1 MRHTGMVGEVLCPVL
16 VGRRPEI
23 QALESALAGVLAGRG
38 GCAVITGEAGI
49 GKSRLIRELARMAA
63 GRQVPVVMG
72 RAVPASAS
80 APYRPV
86 TEALL
91 QLLRSR
97 PLPDDLS
104 LAPWL
109 PHLAVL
115 LPEAVADD
123 RATHPGGWVDSQAVR
138 GEAVLRLLRRLA
150 PDGLVVAMEDLH
162 WADPDTISLVEYLA
176 DNAADQPVLFACS
189 LRTEPPSPASELAR
203 RQRGRAGI
211 VHLPLG
217 RLAEREVAEMIT
229 ACSPSTDADEHS
241 RVGRASEGVPLFVE
255 ELLASSG
262 IPESISETVRERL
275 AEFPDRERAVLEAAA
290 VLGHRFDWEIL
301 PAASGQAPGLVS
313 RALARAVD
321 RVLLIADGTG
331 FQFRHALIRE
341 AVLVSTLPPR
351 LHQAAANAL
360 AAIDA
365 AYPDLAGGWRDV
377 AADLA
382 ARSGDRARAG
392 RLLRDSGRYS
402 LEVGALAT
410 AAGTLRRAAD
420 LLESSPEGAG
430 TELMLIE
437 ALALAGRVDEAA
449 AIGTRLI
456 GRLGDDPATRETRT
470 EAHLRLAQ
478 AAVSA
483 SRWPMARHHIE
494 VAAGLAA
501 AGADPDFSA
510 RAAVLSAEVALAG
523 DDLDE
528 ARRTAEQVL
537 ATDGAGPEVRCHAL
551 EIAGRSR
558 RLHDLS
564 AATVAF
570 EAALATAEQAGLPV
584 WRLRA
589 LHELGTVDMFER
601 VDVDRLLQAR
611 GLGEQMGALST
622 VAVLDLQ
629 LMACFTGRWDL
640 ERCDAHGESALEL
653 AGRLRLDQVAAKALA
668 MMAGSASMRAD
679 VKATEDL
686 AARALAADPADPTL
700 AGFCRASVGM
710 AWFMAGDTAAAL
722 RPFAEGTAALSRL
735 PNAEPISIR
744 ALWPLIQ
751 AAQGDRRAAA
761 TLDEVRRLGVDAFH
775 LNRGLI
781 AFTQA
786 VLEGRAGRPG
796 RADAIVAGHATAFAN
811 CQAWADLA
819 RFIAA
824 PGALADGWGEPVRW
838 LTAARDRF
846 TGLGLG
852 QLAGRCAELLGDVCP
867 NPWAGQGVTDREA
880 EVLRLVIAGLANKE
894 IAAAL
899 RLSPRTVEKHVEN
912 LLRKTGAHSRTELA
926 VTSRHPAT

>member
-852 QLAGRCAELLGDVCP
+852 QLAGRCAELLGDACP